1 VDVGESLK
9 WVLDTCLNGGGVD
22 RTNSRD
28 GDGEDVS
35 KALIDL
41 VSIKIMEGGSRK
53 GSTLVTEV
61 GLRSFP
67 FSEAFIA
74 NLPPALQRKCVAQR
88 LEGCPRCRMKGF
100 ALDVWYTGASYLS
113 PVPLISTAQDFLEI
127 FPASTL
133 VPPPSSSSS
142 SSSPSADGTHSDL
155 TLVIFQVHI
164 VEKIHENLDFDY
176 CSFLYPFFSLCV
188 RRVTG
193 RPYCS
198 ECPRSSLTARA
209 RRIK

>member
-1 VDVGESLK
+1 LFPSISLDIQYVDVGESLK

-22 RTNSRD
+22 RTGN

-61 GLRSFP
+61 GLRSFL
-67 FSEAFIA
+67 FSEAFMA
-74 NLPPALQRKCVAQR
+74 NVPPALQRKCVAQR
-88 LEGCPRCRMKGF
+88 LAGCPRCRMKGF

-113 PVPLISTAQDFLEI
+113 PAPLISTAQDFLEI

-133 VPPPSSSSS
+133 IPPPTSSSSF
-142 SSSPSADGTHSDL
+142 PSVDGTHSYL
-155 TLVIFQVHI
+155 TLIIFQVHI
-164 VEKIHENLDFDY
+164 ILKRHEISHDDLAFDHD
-176 CSFLYPFFSLCV
+176 SF
-188 RRVTG
+188 
-193 RPYCS
+193 
-198 ECPRSSLTARA
+198 
-209 RRIK
+209 